1 MATFVLRCHCRR
13 PHPASPHASSL
24 LRGHLQQ
31 SVSPGAGPAA
41 AAGGWEVARCTR
53 HVQGAVP
60 AEPGRGRG
68 RRPRAAEN
76 ELCSSLLGRSP
87 RAGVPSPSP
96 SPIGDA
102 EVRRGW
108 VTSPC
113 LARSTR
119 QSPGSGPCP
128 GPCPGPLA
136 SHAGQPAGQGQPRSG
151 ARDASME
158 MLVLAKAPGKL
169 QGVKRHPGPGHDAR
183 PVPAIPQTLSLS
195 RRTRRWALACTPL
208 PRPPAPPS
216 HTAVGERR
224 RPKARPGALHQ
235 ASRPPGG
242 QRREGPGHL
251 LSCGP
256 WKARLAVPRR
266 AERLLSNASLGGQ
279 HMSTPGHTRGT
290 LSGAHATHPRTRARA
305 HTHPAPA
312 RAADGPVPRLTVSC
326 PSRINAISCT
336 HHY

>member
-1 MATFVLRCHCRR
+1 
-13 PHPASPHASSL
+13 
-24 LRGHLQQ
+24 
-31 SVSPGAGPAA
+31 
-41 AAGGWEVARCTR
+41 
-53 HVQGAVP
+53 
-60 AEPGRGRG
+60 
-68 RRPRAAEN
+68 
-76 ELCSSLLGRSP
+76 
-87 RAGVPSPSP
+87 
-96 SPIGDA
+96 
-102 EVRRGW
+102 
-108 VTSPC
+108 
-113 LARSTR
+113 
-119 QSPGSGPCP
+119 
-128 GPCPGPLA
+128 
-136 SHAGQPAGQGQPRSG
+136 
-151 ARDASME
+151 ME

-195 RRTRRWALACTPL
+195 RRTKRWALACTLL
-208 PRPPAPPS
+208 PGPPAPPS

-256 WKARLAVPRR
+256 RKARLAVPRR